1 MGLDLSYPYLVDQ
14 ARSRL
19 ELDKLDAWQ
28 DGVGAD
34 GDEIPDEG
42 HKNMRVPRQ
51 PHSFHVARVK
61 NDNGKGGIDD
71 LPLWSVE

>member
-1 MGLDLSYPYLVDQ
+1 MPYLVEQ

-28 DGVGAD
+28 TVG
-34 GDEIPDEG
+34 
-42 HKNMRVPRQ
+42 
-51 PHSFHVARVK
+51 S
-61 NDNGKGGIDD
+61 DNGKGAIDD